1 MFNNLLD
8 DFFYLS
14 LPHMTYLANYNNL
27 DLIPRGY
34 KLNPDWERDFREDQD
49 KVTRVINKIL
59 DIELG
64 DYLREDT
71 VLSEIYF
78 TKYWGGW
85 NYCLVYKIKER
96 YHNVNILVGTILQS
110 TDEVLKWYD
119 LTTKFNFNIII
130 ATPSETFRFTYLD
143 LLYEY
148 VTMPD
153 GNGRFLSMKVLFETH
168 PRIQQMKEWV
178 TRYRE
183 YDRVT
188 RKTVFSNHPYSRMD
202 RDSEQGELLKIRY
215 DVDYKEKE
223 PMNRYIDGRLQM
235 SIPIEERINNV
246 TKVSVITRLMNK
258 LKLKSR

>member
-1 MFNNLLD
+1 MATQ
-8 DFFYLS
+8 S
-14 LPHMTYLANYNNL
+14 LHSNL
-27 DLIPRGY
+27 DLVPRGY

-49 KVTRVINKIL
+49 KVTRVINEII

-64 DYLREDT
+64 DYIRKDT

-85 NYCLVYKIKER
+85 NYCMVYKMKER
-96 YHNVNILVGTILQS
+96 YHNVDILVGTILQS

-130 ATPSETFRFTYLD
+130 ATPFETFRFTYLD

-153 GNGRFLSMKVLFETH
+153 GNGRFLSMKVLIDTH
-168 PRIQQMKEWV
+168 PRIQQMKEWI

-188 RKTVFSNHPYSRMD
+188 RKTSLTADPYSYSYSD
-202 RDSEQGELLKIRY
+202 INKEQREFLQIRY
-215 DVDYKEKE
+215 DIDARKRET
-223 PMNRYIDGRLQM
+223 MNQYIDGRLRM
-235 SIPIEERINNV
+235 SVPIEEKINNV
-246 TKVSVITRLMNK
+246 TKVSIITKIMNK